1 MRKPRARAGRLKK
14 LPRAPGGNCAQEG
27 ACPRHDRN
35 LVRRRGPH
43 RPEEQDHPPLGQA
56 RHPSKRTAG
65 PTDRFHLHLRCS
77 LPEGGQGCSP
87 DHAGLQHRGDEL
99 APRRDRRNRCARCPR
114 HPPGRSS
121 RLALVHAPPRAGQH
135 HHHSAAAEVPR
146 AQPGRERLAVHARQ
160 LALQPHLQI
169 LRRSRRPL
177 LCGMEQ
183 ARRSALAHH
192 VHRTAPMGPRVLING
207 IWYKLAPSFPFPSEA
222 LVQRAPAESTTGSSD
237 AAAAATIY
245 AVAFVTGAIVMSFE
259 MLGSRYLNPYFGS
272 GIYTWAALISTV
284 LIALMAGYFLGGML
298 ADRTASPAVLALTV
312 IIGSLYLLALPSF
325 AQAILEFVLAG
336 VDDIRAGSLIS
347 SLALMFFPVTFLGM
361 YSPFAIRLLLRSA
374 QRSGRVS
381 GAVYGISTA
390 GAIVGTLGTTFLL
403 IPTIGARAITLTLG
417 ALGLAA
423 GLALMALARLDRRA
437 GAALVVIALAALAVP
452 AGRADNLIDEGVR
465 VAMLERADGQL
476 AHIETP
482 YNDVFITKRQHQLVM
497 SFQLKGW
504 DYTESVSNLLDPDD
518 LPLRYAQVMT
528 VATIYPEAPRKILML
543 GLGGGSISTYL
554 GRFMPEAAI
563 TTVEIDPDVITAAK
577 TYFGLRETERMRYHA
592 GDGRVFL
599 NRNSEL
605 YDLILLDAYR
615 GGYVPF
621 HLLTREFYTLVK
633 QRLTPGGAAAFNVHD
648 GSKLYAST
656 VKTLGEVFAALDLY
670 PTSVGEVIAVARTSP
685 LDPQTLERR
694 AAALQQ
700 RHGFRFPLPQI
711 LQRRMDKPQSQAANG
726 DVITDDFAP
735 ADVYDVMGKDPRRRR

>member
-1 MRKPRARAGRLKK
+1 MQR
-14 LPRAPGGNCAQEG
+14 
-27 ACPRHDRN
+27 
-35 LVRRRGPH
+35 PH
-43 RPEEQDHPPLGQA
+43 
-56 RHPSKRTAG
+56 
-65 PTDRFHLHLRCS
+65 
-77 LPEGGQGCSP
+77 
-87 DHAGLQHRGDEL
+87 
-99 APRRDRRNRCARCPR
+99 
-114 HPPGRSS
+114 
-121 RLALVHAPPRAGQH
+121 
-135 HHHSAAAEVPR
+135 
-146 AQPGRERLAVHARQ
+146 
-160 LALQPHLQI
+160 
-169 LRRSRRPL
+169 
-177 LCGMEQ
+177 
-183 ARRSALAHH
+183 
-192 VHRTAPMGPRVLING
+192 
-207 IWYKLAPSFPFPSEA
+207 
-222 LVQRAPAESTTGSSD
+222 AESTAGSSH
-237 AAAAATIY
+237 AAAAGVIY
-245 AVAFVTGAIVMSFE
+245 AAAFVTGAIVMSFE

-284 LIALMAGYFLGGML
+284 LIALTAGYFLGGAL
-298 ADRTASPAVLALTV
+298 ADRTASLAVLALTV
-312 IIGSLYLLALPSF
+312 IVGSLYLLALPSF
-325 AQAILEFVLAG
+325 AQAVLEFVLES
-336 VDDIRAGSLIS
+336 VDDIRAGSLLA

-390 GAIVGTLGTTFLL
+390 GAIVGTLGTTFFL
-403 IPTIGARAITLTLG
+403 IPTIGSRAITLTLG

-423 GLALMALARLDRRA
+423 GLALLALARLRRRA
-437 GAALVVIALAALAVP
+437 GSVLVVVALAVSAAP
-452 AGRADNLIDEGVR
+452 AGRADNLIDEAVR
-465 VAMLERADGQL
+465 ARMLERADGRL
-476 AHIETP
+476 AHIETA
-482 YNDVFITKRQHQLVM
+482 YNDVFITKRRHQLVM

-528 VATIYPEAPRKILML
+528 IAAVYPEAPRKILML

-563 TTVEIDPDVITAAK
+563 TTVEIDPGVITAAK

-599 NRNSEL
+599 NRNGEL

-633 QRLTPGGAAAFNVHD
+633 HRLTPGGVAAFNVHD

-670 PTSVGEVIAVARTSP
+670 PTGVGEVIAVASTSP

>member
-1 MRKPRARAGRLKK
+1 MQR
-14 LPRAPGGNCAQEG
+14 
-27 ACPRHDRN
+27 
-35 LVRRRGPH
+35 PH
-43 RPEEQDHPPLGQA
+43 
-56 RHPSKRTAG
+56 
-65 PTDRFHLHLRCS
+65 
-77 LPEGGQGCSP
+77 
-87 DHAGLQHRGDEL
+87 
-99 APRRDRRNRCARCPR
+99 
-114 HPPGRSS
+114 
-121 RLALVHAPPRAGQH
+121 
-135 HHHSAAAEVPR
+135 
-146 AQPGRERLAVHARQ
+146 
-160 LALQPHLQI
+160 
-169 LRRSRRPL
+169 
-177 LCGMEQ
+177 
-183 ARRSALAHH
+183 
-192 VHRTAPMGPRVLING
+192 
-207 IWYKLAPSFPFPSEA
+207 
-222 LVQRAPAESTTGSSD
+222 AESTAGSSH
-237 AAAAATIY
+237 AAAAGVIY
-245 AVAFVTGAIVMSFE
+245 AAAFVTGAIVMSFE

-284 LIALMAGYFLGGML
+284 LIALTAGYFLGGAL
-298 ADRTASPAVLALTV
+298 ADRTASLAVLALTV
-312 IIGSLYLLALPSF
+312 IVGSLYLLALPSF
-325 AQAILEFVLAG
+325 AQAVLEFVLES
-336 VDDIRAGSLIS
+336 VDDIRAGSLLA

-390 GAIVGTLGTTFLL
+390 GAIVGTLGTTFFL
-403 IPTIGARAITLTLG
+403 IPTIGSRAITLTLG

-423 GLALMALARLDRRA
+423 GLALLALARLRRRA
-437 GAALVVIALAALAVP
+437 GSVLVVVALAVSAAP
-452 AGRADNLIDEGVR
+452 AGRADNLIDEAVR
-465 VAMLERADGQL
+465 ARMLERADGRL
-476 AHIETP
+476 AHIETA
-482 YNDVFITKRQHQLVM
+482 YNDVFITKRRHQLVM

-528 VATIYPEAPRKILML
+528 IATIYPETARKILML

-554 GRFMPEAAI
+554 GRFMPQAAI
-563 TTVEIDPDVITAAK
+563 TTVEIDLGVITAAK
-577 TYFGLRETERMRYHA
+577 TYFGLRETERMRYRA

-599 NRNSEL
+599 NRNDEL

-633 QRLTPGGAAAFNVHD
+633 QRLTPGGAAAFNIHD

-670 PTSVGEVIAVARTSP
+670 PSGVGEVIAVAGASP

-694 AAALQQ
+694 AAALQE

-711 LQRRMDKPQSQAANG
+711 LQRRLERPRSQAANG

-735 ADVYDVMGKDPRRRR
+735 ADIYDVIGKNARRKN

>member
-1 MRKPRARAGRLKK
+1 MKGRQGRRAYGTSPRMT
-14 LPRAPGGNCAQEG
+14 P
-27 ACPRHDRN
+27 
-35 LVRRRGPH
+35 
-43 RPEEQDHPPLGQA
+43 
-56 RHPSKRTAG
+56 
-65 PTDRFHLHLRCS
+65 
-77 LPEGGQGCSP
+77 
-87 DHAGLQHRGDEL
+87 
-99 APRRDRRNRCARCPR
+99 
-114 HPPGRSS
+114 
-121 RLALVHAPPRAGQH
+121 
-135 HHHSAAAEVPR
+135 
-146 AQPGRERLAVHARQ
+146 
-160 LALQPHLQI
+160 
-169 LRRSRRPL
+169 
-177 LCGMEQ
+177 
-183 ARRSALAHH
+183 
-192 VHRTAPMGPRVLING
+192 
-207 IWYKLAPSFPFPSEA
+207 KLASSLSFPPEA
-222 LVQRAPAESTTGSSD
+222 LVQRPHAESTAGSSH
-237 AAAAATIY
+237 AAAAVMIY
-245 AVAFVTGAIVMSFE
+245 AAAFVTGGIVMSFE

-284 LIALMAGYFLGGML
+284 LIALTAGYFLGGTL
-298 ADRTASPAVLALTV
+298 ADRTASLAVLALTV
-312 IIGSLYLLALPSF
+312 IVGSLYLLALPSF

-336 VDDIRAGSLIS
+336 VDDIRAGSLIAA
-347 SLALMFFPVTFLGM
+347 LALMFFPVTFLGM

-390 GAIVGTLGTTFLL
+390 GAIVGTLGTTFFL
-403 IPTIGARAITLTLG
+403 IPTIGSRAITLTLG

-423 GLALMALARLDRRA
+423 GLALLALARLHRPA
-437 GAALVVIALAALAVP
+437 SSVLVVVALAVSTAP
-452 AGRADNLIDEGVR
+452 AGRADNLIDEAVR
-465 VAMLERADGQL
+465 ASMLERADGRL
-476 AHIETP
+476 AHIETA
-482 YNDVFITKRQHQLVM
+482 YNDVFITKRRHQLVM

-528 VATIYPEAPRKILML
+528 IAAIYPETARKILML

-563 TTVEIDPDVITAAK
+563 TTVEIDPGVITAAK
-577 TYFGLRETERMRYHA
+577 TYFGLRETERMRYRA

-599 NRNSEL
+599 SRNDEL

-670 PTSVGEVIAVARTSP
+670 PSGVGEVIAVASASP
-685 LDPQTLERR
+685 LDPRTLERR
-694 AAALQQ
+694 AATLQE

-711 LQRRMDKPQSQAANG
+711 LRRRLEQPRLQAVNG

-735 ADVYDVMGKDPRRRR
+735 ADVYDVIGKDARRRK

>member
-1 MRKPRARAGRLKK
+1 MKGAARQPRAYGTNPAIT
-14 LPRAPGGNCAQEG
+14 P
-27 ACPRHDRN
+27 
-35 LVRRRGPH
+35 
-43 RPEEQDHPPLGQA
+43 
-56 RHPSKRTAG
+56 
-65 PTDRFHLHLRCS
+65 
-77 LPEGGQGCSP
+77 
-87 DHAGLQHRGDEL
+87 
-99 APRRDRRNRCARCPR
+99 
-114 HPPGRSS
+114 
-121 RLALVHAPPRAGQH
+121 
-135 HHHSAAAEVPR
+135 
-146 AQPGRERLAVHARQ
+146 
-160 LALQPHLQI
+160 
-169 LRRSRRPL
+169 
-177 LCGMEQ
+177 
-183 ARRSALAHH
+183 
-192 VHRTAPMGPRVLING
+192 
-207 IWYKLAPSFPFPSEA
+207 KLAPSFPFPSEA
-222 LVQRAPAESTTGSSD
+222 LVQRPHAESTAGSSQ
-237 AAAAATIY
+237 AAAAVTIY

-284 LIALMAGYFLGGML
+284 LIALMAGYFLGGTL

-312 IIGSLYLLALPSF
+312 IIGSLYLLALPAF

-347 SLALMFFPVTFLGM
+347 ALALMFFPVTFLGM

-390 GAIVGTLGTTFLL
+390 GAIVGTLGTTFFL
-403 IPTIGARAITLTLG
+403 IPMIGSRAITLTLG

-423 GLALMALARLDRRA
+423 GSALLALARLHRRA
-437 GAALVVIALAALAVP
+437 GAALVVIALAAPTAP

-465 VAMLERADGQL
+465 VAMLERGDGRL

-528 VATIYPEAPRKILML
+528 IATVYPEAPRKILML

-563 TTVEIDPDVITAAK
+563 TTVEIDPGVITAAK
-577 TYFGLRETERMRYHA
+577 TYFGVRETERMRYHA

-670 PTSVGEVIAVARTSP
+670 PTGVGEVIAVARTSP

>member
-1 MRKPRARAGRLKK
+1 MAPK
-14 LPRAPGGNCAQEG
+14 LVP
-27 ACPRHDRN
+27 
-35 LVRRRGPH
+35 
-43 RPEEQDHPPLGQA
+43 
-56 RHPSKRTAG
+56 
-65 PTDRFHLHLRCS
+65 S
-77 LPEGGQGCSP
+77 LPF
-87 DHAGLQHRGDEL
+87 
-99 APRRDRRNRCARCPR
+99 
-114 HPPGRSS
+114 PP
-121 RLALVHAPPRAGQH
+121 
-135 HHHSAAAEVPR
+135 
-146 AQPGRERLAVHARQ
+146 
-160 LALQPHLQI
+160 
-169 LRRSRRPL
+169 
-177 LCGMEQ
+177 
-183 ARRSALAHH
+183 
-192 VHRTAPMGPRVLING
+192 
-207 IWYKLAPSFPFPSEA
+207 EA
-222 LVQRAPAESTTGSSD
+222 LVQRPHAESTAGSSH
-237 AAAAATIY
+237 AAAAVMIY

-284 LIALMAGYFLGGML
+284 LIALTAGYFLGGTL
-298 ADRTASPAVLALTV
+298 ADRTASLAVLALTV
-312 IIGSLYLLALPSF
+312 IVGSLYLLALPSF

-336 VDDIRAGSLIS
+336 VDDIRAGSLIAA
-347 SLALMFFPVTFLGM
+347 LALMFFPVTFLGM

-390 GAIVGTLGTTFLL
+390 GAIVGTLGTTFFL
-403 IPTIGARAITLTLG
+403 IPTIGSRAITLTLG

-423 GLALMALARLDRRA
+423 GLALLALARLHRPA
-437 GAALVVIALAALAVP
+437 GSVLVVVALAVSTAP
-452 AGRADNLIDEGVR
+452 AGRADNLIDEAVR
-465 VAMLERADGQL
+465 ASMLERADGRL
-476 AHIETP
+476 AHIETA
-482 YNDVFITKRQHQLVM
+482 YNDVFITKRGHQLVM

-528 VATIYPEAPRKILML
+528 IATIYPETARKILML

-563 TTVEIDPDVITAAK
+563 TTVEIDPGVITAAK
-577 TYFGLRETERMRYHA
+577 TYFGLRETERMRYRA

-599 NRNSEL
+599 SRNDQL

-670 PTSVGEVIAVARTSP
+670 PSGVGEVIAVASASP
-685 LDPQTLERR
+685 LDPRTLERR
-694 AAALQQ
+694 AATLQE

-711 LQRRMDKPQSQAANG
+711 LRRRLEQPRLQAANG

-735 ADVYDVMGKDPRRRR
+735 ADVYDVIGKDARRRK

>member
-1 MRKPRARAGRLKK
+1 MTPK
-14 LPRAPGGNCAQEG
+14 LVP
-27 ACPRHDRN
+27 
-35 LVRRRGPH
+35 
-43 RPEEQDHPPLGQA
+43 
-56 RHPSKRTAG
+56 
-65 PTDRFHLHLRCS
+65 S
-77 LPEGGQGCSP
+77 LPF
-87 DHAGLQHRGDEL
+87 
-99 APRRDRRNRCARCPR
+99 
-114 HPPGRSS
+114 PP
-121 RLALVHAPPRAGQH
+121 
-135 HHHSAAAEVPR
+135 
-146 AQPGRERLAVHARQ
+146 
-160 LALQPHLQI
+160 
-169 LRRSRRPL
+169 
-177 LCGMEQ
+177 
-183 ARRSALAHH
+183 
-192 VHRTAPMGPRVLING
+192 
-207 IWYKLAPSFPFPSEA
+207 EA
-222 LVQRAPAESTTGSSD
+222 LVQRPHAESTAGSSH
-237 AAAAATIY
+237 AAATVMIY
-245 AVAFVTGAIVMSFE
+245 AAAFITGAIVMSFE

-284 LIALMAGYFLGGML
+284 LIALTAGYFLGGTL
-298 ADRTASPAVLALTV
+298 ADRTASLAVLALTV
-312 IIGSLYLLALPSF
+312 IVGSLYLLALPSF

-336 VDDIRAGSLIS
+336 VDDIRAGSLIAA
-347 SLALMFFPVTFLGM
+347 LALMFFPVTFLGM

-390 GAIVGTLGTTFLL
+390 GAIVGTLGTTFFL
-403 IPTIGARAITLTLG
+403 IPTIGSRAITLTLG

-423 GLALMALARLDRRA
+423 GLALLALARLHRP
-437 GAALVVIALAALAVP
+437 GGSVLVVVALAVSTAP
-452 AGRADNLIDEGVR
+452 AGRADNLIDEAVR
-465 VAMLERADGQL
+465 ASMLERADGRL
-476 AHIETP
+476 AHIETA
-482 YNDVFITKRQHQLVM
+482 YNDVFITKRRHQLVM

-528 VATIYPEAPRKILML
+528 IAAIYPETARKILML

-563 TTVEIDPDVITAAK
+563 TTVEIDPGVITAAK
-577 TYFGLRETERMRYHA
+577 TYFGLRETERMRYRA

-599 NRNSEL
+599 SRNDEL

-633 QRLTPGGAAAFNVHD
+633 QRLTPGGAAAFNIHD

-670 PTSVGEVIAVARTSP
+670 PSGVGEVIAVATASP
-685 LDPQTLERR
+685 LDPRTLERR
-694 AAALQQ
+694 AATLQE

-711 LQRRMDKPQSQAANG
+711 LRRRLEQPRLQAVNG

-735 ADVYDVMGKDPRRRR
+735 ADVYDVIGKDARRRK

>member
-1 MRKPRARAGRLKK
+1 MTPK
-14 LPRAPGGNCAQEG
+14 LVP
-27 ACPRHDRN
+27 
-35 LVRRRGPH
+35 
-43 RPEEQDHPPLGQA
+43 
-56 RHPSKRTAG
+56 
-65 PTDRFHLHLRCS
+65 S
-77 LPEGGQGCSP
+77 LPF
-87 DHAGLQHRGDEL
+87 
-99 APRRDRRNRCARCPR
+99 
-114 HPPGRSS
+114 PP
-121 RLALVHAPPRAGQH
+121 
-135 HHHSAAAEVPR
+135 
-146 AQPGRERLAVHARQ
+146 
-160 LALQPHLQI
+160 
-169 LRRSRRPL
+169 
-177 LCGMEQ
+177 
-183 ARRSALAHH
+183 
-192 VHRTAPMGPRVLING
+192 
-207 IWYKLAPSFPFPSEA
+207 EA
-222 LVQRAPAESTTGSSD
+222 LVQRPHAESTAGSSH
-237 AAAAATIY
+237 AAAAVMIY
-245 AVAFVTGAIVMSFE
+245 AAAFITGAIVMSFE

-284 LIALMAGYFLGGML
+284 LIALTAGYFLGGTL
-298 ADRTASPAVLALTV
+298 ADRTASLAVLALTV
-312 IIGSLYLLALPSF
+312 IVGSLYLLALPSF

-336 VDDIRAGSLIS
+336 VDDIRAGSLIAA
-347 SLALMFFPVTFLGM
+347 LALMFFPVTFLGM

-390 GAIVGTLGTTFLL
+390 GAIVGTLGTTFFL
-403 IPTIGARAITLTLG
+403 IPTIGSRAITLTLG

-423 GLALMALARLDRRA
+423 GLALLALARLHRPA
-437 GAALVVIALAALAVP
+437 GSVLVVVALAVSTAP
-452 AGRADNLIDEGVR
+452 AGRADNLIDQAVR
-465 VAMLERADGQL
+465 ASILERADGRL
-476 AHIETP
+476 AHIETA
-482 YNDVFITKRQHQLVM
+482 YNDVFITKRGHQLVM

-528 VATIYPEAPRKILML
+528 IATIYPETARKILML

-563 TTVEIDPDVITAAK
+563 TTVEIDPGVITAAK
-577 TYFGLRETERMRYHA
+577 TYFGLRETERMRYRA

-599 NRNSEL
+599 SRNDQL

-670 PTSVGEVIAVARTSP
+670 PSGVGEVIAVASASP
-685 LDPQTLERR
+685 LDPRTLERR
-694 AAALQQ
+694 AATLQE

-711 LQRRMDKPQSQAANG
+711 LRRRLEQPRLQAANG
-726 DVITDDFAP
+726 DVITDDFAS
-735 ADVYDVMGKDPRRRR
+735 ADVYDVIGKDARRRK